1 MNNILN
7 GTSWGELPEAEYSLD
22 IPDFMLPLP
31 REQRMAVSVYVPRS
45 AYEARAAGRV
55 KHQNHIKDREHRNL
69 VHGAVFMVSV
79 FAFISVATLVMEL
92 ICK

>member
-22 IPDFMLPLP
+22 IPDFMLPG
-31 REQRMAVSVYVPRS
+31 EQYRDRIHVPRS

-79 FAFISVATLVMEL
+79 FAFISAATFVMEL
-92 ICK
+92 VCR

>member
-22 IPDFMLPLP
+22 IPDFMLPP
-31 REQRMAVSVYVPRS
+31 REQRRDRIHVPRA

-79 FAFISVATLVMEL
+79 FVFISVATLVMEL

>member
-7 GTSWGELPEAEYSLD
+7 GTSWGELPETEYSLD
-22 IPDFMLPLP
+22 IPDFMLPG
-31 REQRMAVSVYVPRS
+31 EQRGDRIHVPRS
-45 AYEARAAGRV
+45 AYEARAAGRI
-55 KHQNHIKDREHRNL
+55 KHQNHIKAREHRNL

-79 FAFISVATLVMEL
+79 FVFISVATFAMEL

>member
-1 MNNILN
+1 MNESLN
-7 GTSWGELPEAEYSLD
+7 GTCWGELPEAEYSLD
-22 IPDFMLPLP
+22 IPDFMLPP
-31 REQRMAVSVYVPRS
+31 REQHRDRIHVPRS

-79 FAFISVATLVMEL
+79 FAFISVATFVMEL
-92 ICK
+92 VCR